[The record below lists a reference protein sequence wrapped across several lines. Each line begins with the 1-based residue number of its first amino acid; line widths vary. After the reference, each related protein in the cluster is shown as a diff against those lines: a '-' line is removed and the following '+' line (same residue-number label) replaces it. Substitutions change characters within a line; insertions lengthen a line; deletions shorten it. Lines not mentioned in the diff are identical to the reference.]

1 MFKVRSEP
9 TAADSFA
16 AIRERRKLGMA
27 IAAIIRMIATTINNS
42 MREKPF
48 VFRIAS
54 PKVAGKARRPDSS
67 TTVALY
73 GPRGFTP

>member
-1 MFKVRSEP
+1 MYKRQDFFLAAKASNLVQLSLIHIS
-9 TAADSFA
+9 AADSFA
-16 AIRERRKLGMA
+16 AIRERRKLGTA

-54 PKVAGKARRPDSS
+54 PKVAG
-67 TTVALY
+67 
-73 GPRGFTP
+73 